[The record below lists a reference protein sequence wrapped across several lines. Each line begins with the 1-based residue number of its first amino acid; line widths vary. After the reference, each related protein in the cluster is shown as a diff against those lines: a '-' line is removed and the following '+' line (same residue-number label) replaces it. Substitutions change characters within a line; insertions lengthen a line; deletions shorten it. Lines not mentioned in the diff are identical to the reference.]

1 MTYNRLILIRPPS
14 LQCITVFFSEK
25 AGVVLNK
32 SWNCFYLRS
41 EAESISVYGPLMSVH
56 LDTTCCTM
64 PMHLP
69 CPTHSQHTDA
79 IRSSTIDF
87 LWSCIISFFL
97 PYFSVI
103 IDKIRDFFTLPFPVW
118 QCPGQ
123 FTFIVVPYIREFIFT
138 IYSCISDTYNIFSFN
153 Y

>member
-41 EAESISVYGPLMSVH
+41 EARERFS
-56 LDTTCCTM
+56 
-64 PMHLP
+64 
-69 CPTHSQHTDA
+69 
-79 IRSSTIDF
+79 
-87 LWSCIISFFL
+87 LWSINVRTFRYNMLYHAHAPSLPYPFPTYWCYSFLHNWFSLVIITFFP

-103 IDKIRDFFTLPFPVW
+103 LDKIRDFFTLPFPVW
-118 QCPGQ
+118 RCPGQ
-123 FTFIVVPYIREFIFT
+123 FTFIVILYIREYIFT